1 MSAGSVLRTAVEDYI
16 ALRQRL
22 GTMFLEGARILR
34 AFAAFAESEGVG
46 HVTTEVALR
55 WASGAGTTAL
65 ASAGPRLRL
74 VRAFAQWRHAT
85 DPETEVPPSDL
96 LPVRYRRRPPY
107 LYTDGELA
115 RLLQAARDF
124 PSADR
129 LDGLTYCTLFG
140 LLIVTGLR
148 ISEAVSLER
157 TDVDCAAAVL
167 TIRRTKFGKSRL
179 VPLDPSAVDA
189 LSQYAARRD
198 QCLPQRRTCVFFVS
212 ETGVA
217 MTAWKARHVFVRL
230 SAQIGL
236 RPPVHGHRYGHGP
249 RLHDLRH
256 RFAVR
261 TLIDWYRAGENV
273 EARLPSLA
281 TYLGHLHANETY
293 WYLEAVPELLQL
305 ATDRLR
311 DRADSR
317 AAGDA

>member
-1 MSAGSVLRTAVEDYI
+1 VEDYI

-22 GTMFLEGARILR
+22 GTKFLEGARLLR
-34 AFAAFAESEGVG
+34 AFAAFADAEGAVR
-46 HVTTEVALR
+46 VATDVALR
-55 WASGAGTTAL
+55 WACGARATAL
-65 ASAGPRLRL
+65 VSAGPRLRV
-74 VRAFAQWRHAT
+74 VRAFAQWRRAT
-85 DPETEVPPSDL
+85 DPVTEVPPADL

-107 LYTDGELA
+107 LYTDSDLG
-115 RLLQAARDF
+115 RLLQAARDL
-124 PSADR
+124 PSAGG
-129 LDGLTYCTLFG
+129 LDGLTYGTLFG
-140 LLIVTGLR
+140 LLIVTGMR
-148 ISEAVSLER
+148 ISEAVALER
-157 TDVDCAAAVL
+157 LDVDIPAAVL

-179 VPLDPSAVDA
+179 VPLEASAVDA
-189 LSQYAARRD
+189 LSRYAMRRD
-198 QCLPQRRTCVFFVS
+198 QCVPQRRADAFFVS

-273 EARLPSLA
+273 EARLPYLA
-281 TYLGHLHANETY
+281 TYLGHVHANETY

-305 ATDRLR
+305 VTERLR
-311 DRADSR
+311 DRRNSR
-317 AAGDA
+317 PAGDA